1 MRVDFTCVK
10 FCSEEFVVCEGS
22 GGTTRKTERGRDEG
36 RASNGGH
43 LECPKAAIVSV
54 YALLAHTSPYTGRK
68 TYNRL
73 PSRFQRVIRRSRNAY
88 VYTLGRPTRTTS
100 RCLIFP
106 LRHCF
111 VSLMPGDNHRWFVIF
126 RRLLECF
133 NNA

>member
-68 TYNRL
+68 TYNMTTFPFSKGDQTFTERL
-73 PSRFQRVIRRSRNAY
+73 RVH
-88 VYTLGRPTRTTS
+88 TWTS
-100 RCLIFP
+100 DSYNIP
-106 LRHCF
+106 LPYIPF
-111 VSLMPGDNHRWFVIF
+111 KA
-126 RRLLECF
+126 LLR
-133 NNA
+133 